1 MVSSTRLSGWTMKKS
16 EPVYD
21 VIIVGG
27 GPAGTTAALYAH
39 RQGLKTLLVD
49 KATFPRDKVCGDALS
64 GKSVRVMRELDLLDG
79 VQGLKGSSIRRII
92 FGGPKHKQFDLQLDN
107 ESNVDHIT
115 QGFVIPRKTFDNFL
129 LQEAKKITEVRDEY
143 SATDLLMDNGQVIGI
158 KGKSKNG
165 ADEELQARL
174 VFGADGY
181 NSIVARKTGLYDMDM
196 EHTAVGIR
204 CYFEGVKDLTDQIEL
219 HYVKE
224 VNPGYFWIF
233 PADGNR
239 ANIGLGLSKD
249 DVKKQKKNLVK
260 LMDVVI
266 QSDYFGDRFA
276 EARPLEKPVGW
287 NLPLGSTHRCNY
299 GDGFLLLGDAAG
311 LIDPFTGEG
320 IGNAMVSGKVA
331 AEIAAEAKESHNY
344 SSEFLNQYDT
354 RVWNAIGSELNVSTK
369 LQRLARSR
377 FLLNFVINRASR
389 NDEVRNI
396 IAGMLANEIPKK
408 ELSNPLFYLK
418 ILFS

>member
-1 MVSSTRLSGWTMKKS
+1 
-16 EPVYD
+16 
-21 VIIVGG
+21 
-27 GPAGTTAALYAH
+27 
-39 RQGLKTLLVD
+39 
-49 KATFPRDKVCGDALS
+49 
-64 GKSVRVMRELDLLDG
+64 
-79 VQGLKGSSIRRII
+79 
-92 FGGPKHKQFDLQLDN
+92 
-107 ESNVDHIT
+107 
-115 QGFVIPRKTFDNFL
+115 
-129 LQEAKKITEVRDEY
+129 
-143 SATDLLMDNGQVIGI
+143 
-158 KGKSKNG
+158 
-165 ADEELQARL
+165 
-174 VFGADGY
+174 
-181 NSIVARKTGLYDMDM
+181 
-196 EHTAVGIR
+196 
-204 CYFEGVKDLTDQIEL
+204 
-219 HYVKE
+219 
-224 VNPGYFWIF
+224 
-233 PADGNR
+233 
-239 ANIGLGLSKD
+239 
-249 DVKKQKKNLVK
+249 
-260 LMDVVI
+260 MDVVI